1 MVAAL
6 TLSIA
11 DIGKGHNL
19 SISKTSVPLLSLT
32 TPLSQI
38 LICLLILRF
47 IFLFIEKLL
56 LSNTFI
62 ALVQDG
68 FHSASHYCFLA
79 CKIFCASLLCL
90 CSLPLTCTNT
100 RFRVAK
106 NITSLGG
113 LRVNNIT
120 CGPAP
125 LYLKLI
131 KSSFW
136 R

>member
-1 MVAAL
+1 MIAAL

-11 DIGKGHNL
+11 DIGKGNNL
-19 SISKTSVPLLSLT
+19 SLSNTSVPLLSLT

-68 FHSASHYCFLA
+68 FHSPSH
-79 CKIFCASLLCL
+79 
-90 CSLPLTCTNT
+90 
-100 RFRVAK
+100 
-106 NITSLGG
+106 
-113 LRVNNIT
+113 
-120 CGPAP
+120 
-125 LYLKLI
+125 
-131 KSSFW
+131 
-136 R
+136 